1 MIRLQGSYDGW
12 IVLLSFLIAL
22 FTSYSA
28 LSLSYKISNSRGN
41 AKLGWLL
48 MSGVVMGSGIWTMHF
63 VGMIGFN
70 LNYEVNFRAPNTIL
84 SILASIIASL
94 LAFYVTLT
102 SKVTNLKLILGSVFM
117 GCGIVAMHY
126 TGMASME
133 SSEIDITYDSL
144 LWASSAVFAII
155 ASYGAIYLL
164 KRFQDNSQ
172 AWWTKIFAALFM
184 SIAISGMH
192 YMGME
197 AAQFWCHSPKALGH
211 SSEKSIDLSILFS
224 LSGVMLAI
232 ILVTW
237 TALFWERITLKRLA
251 YSDPLTGLPNRHA
264 MNHYFDEKLRNSS
277 ESAVLFIDLDQ
288 FKLINDTLGHDTG
301 DLLVQEVG
309 RRINQFVN
317 KTQSMFRLGGDEFLI
332 IINDSSTIPVEKLA
346 EKILEEIRRPYWLGG
361 NELYVTGSIGI
372 SYSPQH
378 GTKRTELLKA
388 ADTAMYYAKSQGKN
402 QYCSYNEE
410 LNQKLARRMEIEKGL
425 RTALMLGELSN
436 YYQPKWN
443 AVTNQPIGF
452 EALLRWKH
460 PQLGSIAPDE
470 FIPIAEETGLIVPIT
485 RWVMEQACRDCKAWN
500 LTGTGELGVSV
511 NLSVTIFECQGL
523 QDMVNQALERSGLLP
538 ALLELEITESTVM
551 NYAAEATRQLFP
563 LQEAGV
569 RVSMDNFGSGY
580 SFLGSIDK
588 IPFQTLKIDK
598 LYMQDYESPSKRAIV
613 NTIITLANQLNIQ
626 LVAEGVET
634 ERQLE
639 FLRGAGCSIMQG
651 YYFRKPM
658 PREEVDEWL
667 IGLSK

>member
-1 MIRLQGSYDGW
+1 MIRLEGSYDGW
-12 IVLLSFLIAL
+12 VVLLSFIIAL

-28 LSLSYKISNSRGN
+28 LSLSYKISHSRGKV
-41 AKLGWLL
+41 KLGWLL
-48 MSGVVMGSGIWTMHF
+48 VSGIIMGSGIWTMHY
-63 VGMIGFN
+63 VGMMAFH
-70 LNYEVNFRAPNTIL
+70 LNVEVNFHTPTTVL

-94 LAFYVTLT
+94 LAFYVTW
-102 SKVTNLKLILGSVFM
+102 SPKITNLKIVIGSILM
-117 GCGIVAMHY
+117 GTGIVTMHY
-126 TGMASME
+126 MGMASME
-133 SSEIDITYDSL
+133 NSSLDVRFDWL
-144 LWASSAVFAII
+144 LWISSAIFAFV
-155 ASYGAIYLL
+155 ASYAALFLL
-164 KRFQDNSQ
+164 KRFRDNSQ
-172 AWWTKIFAALFM
+172 VWWTKICAALFLG
-184 SIAISGMH
+184 IAVSGMH
-192 YMGME
+192 YIGME
-197 AAQFWCHSPKALGH
+197 AVQFWCPV
-211 SSEKSIDLSILFS
+211 SETIVDMPRQSLDISLLIS
-224 LSGVMLAI
+224 LSCVLIVI
-232 ILVTW
+232 ILITW
-237 TALFWERITLKRLA
+237 IVLFWERITLRQLA

-264 MNHYFDEKLRNSS
+264 MNQYFDEKLRSS
-277 ESAVLFIDLDQ
+277 EESAILFIDLDQ

-309 RRINQFVN
+309 RRINQFMN
-317 KTQSMFRLGGDEFLI
+317 KSRSMFRLGGDEFLI
-332 IINDSSTIPVEKLA
+332 IINDSSSISVEGLA

-378 GTKRTELLKA
+378 GMSRTELLKA
-388 ADTAMYYAKSQGKN
+388 ADTAMYYAKNQGKN

-410 LNQKLARRMEIEKGL
+410 LNQKLVRRMEIEKGL
-425 RTALMLGELSN
+425 RTALMLGQLSN

-443 AVTNQPIGF
+443 AETNQPIGF

-460 PQLGSIAPDE
+460 PQLGSITPDE

-485 RWVMEQACRDCKAWN
+485 RWVLEQACLDCKSWN
-500 LTGTGELGVSV
+500 EKGDLGLGVSV
-511 NLSVTIFECQGL
+511 NLSVTIFECRGL
-523 QDMVNQALERSGLLP
+523 RDMVNDALDRSKLSP
-538 ALLELEITESTVM
+538 SLLELEITESTVM
-551 NYAAEATRQLFP
+551 YYAAEATEQLFP

-634 ERQLE
+634 ELQIE
-639 FLRGAGCSIMQG
+639 FLRQAGCSIMQG
-651 YYFRKPM
+651 YYFKKPM

-667 IGLSK
+667 SGLST